1 MGLTKNCSI
10 TYNYIYSDI
19 AVFEKS
25 STEASEEPEHAP
37 GRNPFSSSLETQTE
51 VHELCCLSSPSH
63 VRCPARLHLVLLLQP
78 FLYLSE
84 SCGCKYNSVF
94 CARWGSRAK
103 NVIRVMNG
111 TCLVWK
117 RAFQMTHRLLKAA
130 ELHWCPS
137 SRPFLEYGV
146 KQKHC
151 FDSYVILMKIID
163 FRELITRRQVSKIF
177 FFIPFSFFLLFL
189 LFFFFFLFSFSFSHF
204 SLFLFFLF
212 FFPYT

>member
-1 MGLTKNCSI
+1 MH
-10 TYNYIYSDI
+10 
-19 AVFEKS
+19 
-25 STEASEEPEHAP
+25 EPD
-37 GRNPFSSSLETQTE
+37 
-51 VHELCCLSSPSH
+51 CLSSPRH
-63 VRCPARLHLVLLLQP
+63 VRCPAQLHLVLLLQP
-78 FLYLSE
+78 FLYLSA

-94 CARWGSRAK
+94 CARRGSRAK

-117 RAFQMTHRLLKAA
+117 RAFQMMHCLLKTA

-189 LFFFFFLFSFSFSHF
+189 LFFFLFSFSFSHF

-212 FFPYT
+212 FFPLHLNIFY